1 MHWWLPIEA
10 SSYASD
16 IDGIFYAILVITGV
30 IFVVVEAALVYFLVK
45 YRGRE
50 GRKAEYIHGS
60 NRAEVIWTLIP
71 ALIVVGLAF
80 VSKGVWDEV
89 KGRDATP
96 PGAIPMAVE
105 AKQFEWHVTYPGPD
119 GQLGTDDDFT
129 RRNLLHVPVGKPVS
143 ITLTSQDVIH
153 SFFVP
158 VFRIKQDAVPGMHTH
173 VWFTATRAG
182 DYELACAE
190 LCGLGHFRMR
200 GQVVAE
206 PLDAFEGWMQQ
217 QSTEASGTATASDA
231 GSGTAKSGK

>member
-30 IFVVVEAALVYFLVK
+30 IFVVVEAALVYFIVR
-45 YRGRE
+45 YRNRD

-60 NRAEVIWTLIP
+60 TRAEVIWTLVP

-96 PGAIPMAVE
+96 AGAIPLAVE

-119 GQLGTDDDFT
+119 GKLGTDDDFT
-129 RRNLLHVPVGKPVS
+129 RRNLLHVPVGEPVS

-158 VFRIKQDAVPGMHTH
+158 AFRIKQDAVPGMHTH

-200 GQVVAE
+200 AQVVAE
-206 PLDAFEGWMQQ
+206 PPDAFEGWMQQ
-217 QSTEASGTATASDA
+217 QSAGATTATAAA
-231 GSGTAKSGK
+231 GGASATTQSGE